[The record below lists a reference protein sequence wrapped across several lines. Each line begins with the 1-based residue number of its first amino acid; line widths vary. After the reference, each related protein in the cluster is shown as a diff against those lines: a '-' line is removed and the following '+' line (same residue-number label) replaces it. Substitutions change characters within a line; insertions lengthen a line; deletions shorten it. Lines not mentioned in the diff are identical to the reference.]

1 MPSFRSEPFSS
12 SAGDLR
18 DAMAVAERCGVI
30 AQTAK
35 LPTGTVWAEWRAG
48 ITHHFL
54 ATKLRHSSI
63 LSTAWRSR
71 SSSIPSASIFTVNFF
86 GLDQRI
92 RVLVGLAAPCGCMVS
107 LIARSD
113 SCKRLSMKSGEPGS
127 PGSDLRFAGLCLD
140 VATVEW

>member
-1 MPSFRSEPFSS
+1 MRRHRADCQATDRHRLGGVEGRHYSPLSGSQAAAQLHLEHGMALAVELDTFS
-12 SAGDLR
+12 
-18 DAMAVAERCGVI
+18 
-30 AQTAK
+30 
-35 LPTGTVWAEWRAG
+35 
-48 ITHHFL
+48 
-54 ATKLRHSSI
+54 
-63 LSTAWRSR
+63 
-71 SSSIPSASIFTVNFF
+71 VNFF

-92 RVLVGLAAPCGCMVS
+92 RVLAGLAAPCGCVVS

>member
-1 MPSFRSEPFSS
+1 VEGRHYSPLSGNQAAAQLHLEHGMALAVELDTFS
-12 SAGDLR
+12 
-18 DAMAVAERCGVI
+18 
-30 AQTAK
+30 
-35 LPTGTVWAEWRAG
+35 
-48 ITHHFL
+48 
-54 ATKLRHSSI
+54 
-63 LSTAWRSR
+63 
-71 SSSIPSASIFTVNFF
+71 VNFF